1 MAEQDSSLEYLNDGL
16 VFEVGPDG
24 SYLSPPAD
32 GFGVGS
38 SGYGSGFSGSS
49 GYGSGSSGFGSGFG
63 SGSGAAPPF
72 L

>member
-1 MAEQDSSLEYLNDGL
+1 VAVQDSSPEYLNDGL

-24 SYLSPPAD
+24 SFLSPPPD
-32 GFGVGS
+32 GFGAGS
-38 SGYGSGFSGSS
+38 SGSS
-49 GYGSGSSGFGSGFG
+49 GYGSGSSGFGSGSSGF